1 MARGRGES
9 ESTTQSQRT
18 DPGVVLGTV
27 GYMSPEQVRG
37 EPADHR
43 SDLFSLGAVLYEMLS
58 GQRAFHGTSSV
69 ETLSAILKEEPA
81 EIAPE
86 AKIPPV
92 LDRLVRHCLEKN
104 PEDRFQ
110 SARDLAFG
118 LGGVTAASA
127 IGARASALGRR
138 PRGRLWLAGGLLALA
153 VGTALSVGVSLG
165 RRSSTTAPPT
175 YKQITFRRGFPSSG
189 RFTSDGKTVVYAAN
203 WDDAPAP
210 EIYSVR
216 TDAPESR
223 PLGLPPGQVAG
234 VSSKGELAVIL
245 PKGNVAQITHYPV
258 EDGTLALVPLSG
270 GTPRRIA
277 DGVICADWAPDGER
291 LAALRL
297 VDGARQIEFPL
308 GTVVARETEA
318 DAPFTC
324 PRVSPRGNR
333 LAFGTPG
340 GYRVVEI
347 EDGRTISIETV
358 PDWGHGFWWSWSP
371 DGREIWFTTGQTSG
385 MRSLETVTLAGRR
398 RLLTRIPGTM
408 SLKDVAR
415 DGLALF
421 EHGLTRVRV
430 FSRRAGEDRERE
442 LSVFDGTRLRDLSSD
457 GRVALLFERG
467 AASSLRQY
475 AYVRGTDGSPPTR
488 LAEEGDPRALSPDG
502 RHVLL
507 GPATLADETPRWSG
521 VRVVP
526 TEAGEV
532 RDVPLP
538 GLENPDGLCFV
549 DDARIIVRAGE
560 KGPRRGRLTFLAS
573 IQGGARRPVTPV
585 GVRPPCACDSQRI
598 ACLGPGGRLTIY
610 PLDGSAPREVPGSG
624 PPPFPIR
631 LSPDGRSLFAVDRG
645 TTRTS
650 PIRIERVDLA
660 TGQRTLVHEVRPL
673 DATGFWGPSTEAL
686 CKVTPDGR
694 GYACHYWQFIQDL
707 YVAEGL
713 A

>member
-1 MARGRGES
+1 MTARDE
-9 ESTTQSQRT
+9 
-18 DPGVVLGTV
+18 
-27 GYMSPEQVRG
+27 
-37 EPADHR
+37 ADAGWREGSSR
-43 SDLFSLGAVLYEMLS
+43 SRSGAALGA
-58 GQRAFHGTSSV
+58 
-69 ETLSAILKEEPA
+69 
-81 EIAPE
+81 
-86 AKIPPV
+86 
-92 LDRLVRHCLEKN
+92 
-104 PEDRFQ
+104 
-110 SARDLAFG
+110 G
-118 LGGVTAASA
+118 LFV
-127 IGARASALGRR
+127 
-138 PRGRLWLAGGLLALA
+138 
-153 VGTALSVGVSLG
+153 G
-165 RRSSTTAPPT
+165 RRSSTPSPPT

-189 RFTSDGKTVVYAAN
+189 RFTPDGKTVVYAAN

-223 PLGLPPGQVAG
+223 SLGLPPGQVAG

-245 PKGNVAQITHYPV
+245 PKDNVSQITHYPV
-258 EDGTLALVPLSG
+258 EEGTLALVPLSG
-270 GTPRRIA
+270 GAPRRIA

-308 GTVVARETEA
+308 GTVVARETEV

-340 GYRVVEI
+340 GYRVIEI
-347 EDGRTISIETV
+347 EGGRTFSIDTV

-408 SLKDVAR
+408 SLKDVSR

-430 FSRRAGEDRERE
+430 FARRAGEDRERE

-457 GRVALLFERG
+457 GALALLFERG
-467 AASSLRQY
+467 AASGLRQF
-475 AYVRGTDGSPPTR
+475 AYLRRTDGSAPTR

-538 GLENPDGLCFV
+538 GLEDPDGLCFV
-549 DDARIIVRAGE
+549 DDERIIVRAGE
-560 KGPRRGRLTFLAS
+560 KGPRRGRLIFLAS

-598 ACLGPGGRLTIY
+598 ACLGPGGRLTVY

-624 PPPFPIR
+624 APPLPIR
-631 LSPDGRSLFAVDRG
+631 FSPDGRSLFAVDRG

-660 TGQRTLVHEVRPL
+660 TGRRALVHEVRPL

-686 CKVTPDGR
+686 SKVTPDGR
-694 GYACHYWQFIQDL
+694 GYAYHYWQFIQDL

-713 A
+713 H